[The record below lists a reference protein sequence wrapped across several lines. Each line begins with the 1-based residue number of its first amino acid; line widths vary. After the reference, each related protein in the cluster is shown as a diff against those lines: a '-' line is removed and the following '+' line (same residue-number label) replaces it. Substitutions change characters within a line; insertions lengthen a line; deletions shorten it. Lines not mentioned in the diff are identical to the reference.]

1 MMNIS
6 DGAILFIACILSFG
20 VGYITGA
27 FRVTR
32 FVSRELSKV
41 ETELVRHREGL
52 EQFYSKLGEG
62 NEKPL

>member
-6 DGAILFIACILSFG
+6 DGAILFTACTLSFSL
-20 VGYITGA
+20 GYITGA

-41 ETELVRHREGL
+41 ESELVRHREGL
-52 EQFYSKLGEG
+52 EQFYSKLGEENG
-62 NEKPL
+62 KPL